1 MFDGLT
7 GKERYY
13 YEEVLRIGRE
23 KGDCQE
29 LQDIYRQVL
38 ADRVAGNISEEAYRM
53 VYGLCIELAYQKK
66 KKKGNAGSRKHID
79 FQRFEHCRIKSDK
92 ILPN

>member
-1 MFDGLT
+1 MVLQAKKDIIT
-7 GKERYY
+7 
-13 YEEVLRIGRE
+13 EEVLRIGRE

-53 VYGLCIELAYQKK
+53 VYGLCIELAYP
-66 KKKGNAGSRKHID
+66 RK
-79 FQRFEHCRIKSDK
+79 
-92 ILPN
+92 

>member
-38 ADRVAGNISEEAYRM
+38 ALFFLHY
-53 VYGLCIELAYQKK
+53 
-66 KKKGNAGSRKHID
+66 
-79 FQRFEHCRIKSDK
+79 
-92 ILPN
+92 LPSNMQSLRLL